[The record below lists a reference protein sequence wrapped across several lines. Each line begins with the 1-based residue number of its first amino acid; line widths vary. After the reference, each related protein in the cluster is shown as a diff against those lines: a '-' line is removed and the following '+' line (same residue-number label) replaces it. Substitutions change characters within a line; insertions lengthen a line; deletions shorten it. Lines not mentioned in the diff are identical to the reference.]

1 MDSEFKQKI
10 SHAIQLIK
18 DSNYITVLSGAGLS
32 TPSGIPDFRSKKT
45 GQWEFVDPMKV
56 ASMSAFLH
64 RPIDF
69 FKWLQPL
76 TEKIY
81 NAKPNPAHQY
91 LTALEE
97 IGKIKAIVTQN
108 IDFLHQKAGSKNVIE
123 VHGSISHLECT
134 ICNTKKAYDE
144 NEINQFIDNFSI
156 PTCEKCNRYLK
167 PSIVLFEEMLPYQAW
182 NLATNHFEKA
192 DLVIVIGSSLEVS
205 PANQLPSIATANGAK
220 LIINTLSTTPLDYE
234 ADLILPYDVVKV
246 WNTIG
251 EKLGLQI

>member
-1 MDSEFKQKI
+1 MDSDFNQKI
-10 SHAIQLIK
+10 SLAINLIK
-18 DSNYITVLSGAGLS
+18 ISNYITVLSGAGLS
-32 TPSGIPDFRSKKT
+32 TPSGIPDFRSTNT
-45 GQWEFVDPMKV
+45 GLWEFVDPMKV

-81 NAKPNPAHQY
+81 NSKPNPAHQY
-91 LTALEE
+91 LAALED

-134 ICNTKKAYDE
+134 HCNSKKKFDDHD
-144 NEINQFIDNFSI
+144 IKQFIDKFSI
-156 PTCEKCNRYLK
+156 PTCEKCSRYLK

-182 NLATNHFEKA
+182 NLATNHFEKS
-192 DLVIVIGSSLEVS
+192 DLIIVIGSSLEVS
-205 PANQLPSIATANGAK
+205 PANQLPTIATANGAK

-234 ADLILPYDVVKV
+234 ADLLLPYDVVKV
-246 WNTIG
+246 WNAIG
-251 EKLGLQI
+251 EEFGLQI